1 MHPRPRLNLFGRQLL
16 IDRLAQGWSAPAVA
30 ESAGVSRATVY
41 KWRRRYRVEGLA
53 GLADRSSRPRCS
65 PRRLDA
71 AREATVLVLRR
82 RRLGPHRLAALSG
95 LPRSTCYRVLRRH
108 QLHRLD
114 WLDRP
119 TGRPIRR
126 YEMSRPGEL
135 GHMDVKKLARIPDGG
150 GHFVHGRRG
159 RPRRDWEKRARLG
172 YDYVHTLIDDH
183 SRLAFSELLRD
194 ETAGTVG
201 QFVRRALAW
210 FGARGV
216 RFTAVMTDNAWAYR
230 YGRDYQQALAEIG
243 ARRVFIPPYSPQIN
257 GKVERFNRTLLEE
270 WAYSQPFTSNQQRHG
285 LLEAWLH
292 RYNYHR
298 THTALGGRSPIERV
312 NNLCGNYS
320 LRGRAG
326 WGSQPHASSASSS
339 MAISLVTGV
348 SDFKNVAAITTEA
361 IASTAPIA
369 QAM

>member
-1 MHPRPRLNLFGRQLL
+1 MRTQ
-16 IDRLAQGWSAPAVA
+16 APAVA

-41 KWRRRYRVEGLA
+41 KWKRRYRVGGLA
-53 GLADRSSRPRCS
+53 GLADRSSRPHCS

-71 AREATVLVLRR
+71 ALEAKVLELRR

-135 GHMDVKKLARIPDGG
+135 GHMDVKKLARIPAGG
-150 GHFVHGRRG
+150 GHFVHGRQG
-159 RPRRDWEKRARLG
+159 RPRREQEKRTRVG

-183 SRLAFSELLRD
+183 SRLAFSELLPD
-194 ETAGTVG
+194 ETAATCG
-201 QFVRRALAW
+201 QFFRRALTW
-210 FGARGV
+210 FAARRV
-216 RFTAVMTDNAWAYR
+216 RFTAIMTDNAWAYR

-270 WAYSQPFTSNQQRHG
+270 WAYSHPFTSNQQRHH

-298 THTALGGRSPIERV
+298 THTALGGLPPIERV
-312 NNLCGNYS
+312 NNLCGN
-320 LRGRAG
+320 
-326 WGSQPHASSASSS
+326 
-339 MAISLVTGV
+339 
-348 SDFKNVAAITTEA
+348 
-361 IASTAPIA
+361 
-369 QAM
+369 

>member
-1 MHPRPRLNLFGRQLL
+1 MHARPRLNLFARQLL
-16 IDRLAQGWSAPAVA
+16 IARWEQGWSAPAVA

-41 KWRRRYRVEGLA
+41 KWLRRYRVEGLA
-53 GLADRSSRPRCS
+53 GLADRSSRPRRS

-71 AREATVLVLRR
+71 ALEATVLELRR

-119 TGRPIRR
+119 TGQRIRR

-135 GHMDVKKLARIPDGG
+135 GHMDVKKLARIPNGG

-159 RPRRDWEKRARLG
+159 RPRRDREKRARLG
-172 YDYVHTLIDDH
+172 YDFVHTLIDDH
-183 SRLAFSELLRD
+183 SRLAFSEVLRD
-194 ETAGTVG
+194 ERAATVG

-210 FGARGV
+210 FTARGV
-216 RFTAVMTDNAWAYR
+216 RFRAVMTDNAWSYR

-320 LRGRAG
+320 KRGRENG
-326 WGSQPHASSASSS
+326 TF
-339 MAISLVTGV
+339 L
-348 SDFKNVAAITTEA
+348 DRRRL
-361 IASTAPIA
+361 STDAHVRGPAPA
-369 QAM
+369 